1 MLVSTSYSS
10 VLLVVHLTIFSGVHG
25 QHTYWI
31 ASNTSQCGGRAPCQT
46 LDSYIRYN
54 VSLLSASH
62 TNWIFLQGKHYVQV
76 DKYVNIQN
84 AMNVTLTGE
93 YPCTSSVNDQCS
105 TVLLPKVENKTI
117 HICNVTDLVLSNIR
131 FLSHSVCSQGAKS
144 QGTLSLEHIHNVTIQ
159 AVVLHGHLLELAQP
173 SGSVYISELTTN
185 HLKIE
190 ITNFVDKSPHSAECD
205 TTSNKFNTHQQFW
218 VNVNIFNSTFQ
229 LQETKNIFKTNGID
243 FSDTG
248 VHSREF
254 GSAQCPNSTYTTR
267 VHFNHCVFRNS
278 TSPLTVTFHTKTHCS
293 KMTISNC
300 VFIHNTI
307 IGNGMKITVY
317 GPHQIEVENTEFLE
331 NNLEHV
337 IHVEGGWAGKQSTS
351 EEIAF
356 SHSIIFNNCRF
367 LNNSFR
373 KTIMDIGYSSTL
385 YSPYIHL
392 GFYGHNV
399 FTDNNARLGVF
410 NSVLALYSVHLTVA
424 GMVQIENNKVD
435 MVAMTLSANSRILL
449 HNNSQLRIANNSRW
463 LLFPSGYD
471 VTFQLSIYIGR
482 HPTSKGL
489 LIKEECKFESEICD
503 GRHVFQLVDDKGS
516 YIAEDDLEYF
526 NTSIILSNKGPSE
539 KTSKKRF
546 PQSLIY
552 NVNLQDCTLT
562 LREGDKRMK
571 KSVKRRLFKLDSWD
585 ETAIASPAYYA
596 CTCDPAHPHDRNF
609 WDCSNGNITITSY
622 PGSTVRVALVALGD
636 GGFVKKANFEMISS
650 ESQQINSIS
659 DSMGCT
665 SFEGHLPGGGE
676 NYTVK
681 VIGHSSFLNTLG
693 LVPETFLSKPKIVF
707 KKIVTVKANTNCP
720 TGFQVSP
727 SNNRI
732 TCSCSDLLSNYHFQC
747 TITAKGTIIKITYKS
762 STNNYWMGYLDQ
774 QLVISD
780 HCPPHYCN
788 TVNSTI
794 STTGLTTEDL
804 STTIQCDPNSNR
816 QGLLCSQCTPGTSSQ
831 FGSFRCTQCTFAGL
845 LLVPF
850 GAIAGI
856 VLIILLFLFNFTV
869 LQGDIIGIA
878 FYANVVGIMD
888 EFLLKY
894 SIRPFYV
901 PLALINLGLGFET
914 CFFDGM
920 DEFTKAIVQFIFPFY
935 LMALLIIIIIAAH
948 KYNLKVFRIRFV
960 ARRSVPVLATI
971 MLLTYSGLINAVIFG
986 LQYTHLYNVDSGI
999 HQVVWLHQP
1008 ELKYFEGKH
1017 IVVGVLCL
1025 LVTLFYLLPLTIV
1038 TLFGDL
1044 FRMCSRNLWYSHFL
1058 DVFHG
1063 AFRYPFGFWFG
1074 SRLLFR
1080 IVFITLNIT
1089 TNTSVVAYT
1098 VFLTTGAIILLQLV
1112 MEPFRTD
1119 NVIIYR
1125 PDPERKPTKRDLVKE
1140 RLSKIFRPKVIDS
1153 LYLYNIQFITTAVAF
1168 SCNMT
1173 STYTKVGVC
1182 LSIAL
1187 ALAQLIAVT
1196 IHHAYHY
1203 FPMPNSTPERI
1214 EALRERF
1221 INFRARMR
1229 ERRRARRNWIEPPD
1243 TTPVQITYLSASMC
1257 FNSEEYTSSS
1267 SSEEENN
1274 LQINENDRTEEGTE
1288 DKIKE
1293 ETTEM

>member
-1 MLVSTSYSS
+1 MFLF
-10 VLLVVHLTIFSGVHG
+10 VVHLTILCGVHG

-76 DKYVNIQN
+76 DRYVNIQN
-84 AMNVTLTGE
+84 AMNITLTGE
-93 YPCTSSVNDQCS
+93 YPCTSSRNDQCS
-105 TVLLPKVENKTI
+105 TVLLPEVENKTI
-117 HICNVTDLVLSNIR
+117 HICNVTDLVITNIR
-131 FLSHSVCSQGAKS
+131 FLSHSVGYQGVNS

-159 AVVLHGHLLELAQP
+159 AVVLHGHLLELDQP

-185 HLKIE
+185 HLRIN
-190 ITNFVDKSPHSAECD
+190 IVNLLNTLSHSAECG
-205 TTSNKFNTHQQFW
+205 TTSNKSNACEQFW
-218 VNVNIFNSTFQ
+218 VNVTIFNSTFQ
-229 LQETKNIFKTNGID
+229 LQKIKELYMANGID
-243 FSDTG
+243 FSDTS
-248 VHSREF
+248 VHSCELL
-254 GSAQCPNSTYTTR
+254 SAQCSNFSYTAR
-267 VHFNHCVFRNS
+267 VHFDHCVFRKG
-278 TSPLTVTFHTKTHCS
+278 TSPLTLSFHTKTHCS
-293 KMTISNC
+293 KMTISNS
-300 VFIHNTI
+300 VFIHNEI
-307 IGNGMKITVY
+307 IGSGMKICLH
-317 GPHQIEVENTEFLE
+317 GPHQIKVENTEFME
-331 NNLEHV
+331 NYLNHV
-337 IHVEGGWAGKQSTS
+337 INVETVWAGQQNKS
-351 EEIAF
+351 EEIDF
-356 SHSIIFNNCRF
+356 SLSIIFKSCRF
-367 LNNSFR
+367 LNNSIGM
-373 KTIMDIGYSSTL
+373 TLMDIGYSSRR
-385 YSPYIHL
+385 YSLYIHL
-392 GFYGHNV
+392 GFYGHSI
-399 FTDNNARLGVF
+399 FTDNKASLGYAF
-410 NSVLALYSVHLTVA
+410 YSVLAMDSVLLRVA
-424 GMVQIENNKVD
+424 GMVQIENNEVSF
-435 MVAMTLSANSRILL
+435 VAMALSADSRILL
-449 HNNSQLRIANNSRW
+449 HQNSQLRIANNSR
-463 LLFPSGYD
+463 LSLVHGGYYA
-471 VTFQLSIYIGR
+471 VIQLSIYIGR
-482 HPTSKGL
+482 GASKGQPINY
-489 LIKEECKFESEICD
+489 IKDSECRVESETCD
-503 GRHVFQLVDDKGS
+503 GRRVFQFVDDKGR

-526 NTSIILSNKGPSE
+526 NASIVLSNRGPR
-539 KTSKKRF
+539 KITKKDRTLHL
-546 PQSLIY
+546 LIY
-552 NVNLQDCTLT
+552 NVNLQECTVT
-562 LREGDKRMK
+562 LREGDKRMTE
-571 KSVKRRLFKLDSWD
+571 SVKRRIFKLDSWD
-585 ETAIASPAYYA
+585 ETTIASPAYYA
-596 CTCDPAHPHDRNF
+596 CTCDPAHPHDRNL
-609 WDCSNGNITITSY
+609 WDCSSGNITTTSY
-622 PGSTVRVALVALGD
+622 PGSPVRVALVALGD
-636 GGFVKKANFEMISS
+636 GGFVIKVSFEMISS
-650 ESQQINSIS
+650 ESQQVYSIS
-659 DSMGCT
+659 ESKGCT

-681 VIGHSSFLNTLG
+681 VTGYSNFYTTPISVQATL
-693 LVPETFLSKPKIVF
+693 FSQPKIVF
-707 KKIVTVKANTNCP
+707 QKIVTVQASTNCP
-720 TGFQVSP
+720 TAFQISS
-727 SNNRI
+727 SNNRM
-732 TCSCSDLLSNYHFQC
+732 TCICSDLLSNHHFQC
-747 TITAKGTIIKITYKS
+747 TITTKGTIIQTTYKS
-762 STNNYWMGYLDQ
+762 TTNNYWMGYFGQ

-780 HCPPHYCN
+780 HCPSHYCN
-788 TVNSTI
+788 TFNSTI

-804 STTIQCDPNSNR
+804 NTTIQCDPNSNR
-816 QGLLCSQCTPGTSSQ
+816 QGLLCSQCTPGNSSQ
-831 FGSFRCTQCTFAGL
+831 FGSFQCTKCTFAGL

-850 GAIAGI
+850 GAVAGI
-856 VLIILLFLFNFTV
+856 VLILLLFLFNFTV

-971 MLLTYSGLINAVIFG
+971 MLLTYSGLINAVIYG

-999 HQVVWLHQP
+999 SLVVWLHQP
-1008 ELKYFEGKH
+1008 ELKYFDGKH

-1098 VFLTTGAIILLQLV
+1098 VFLTTGAIILLQLA

-1119 NVIIYR
+1119 NVNIYR
-1125 PDPERKPTKRDLVKE
+1125 PDPEKKITRRDLVKE

-1153 LYLYNIQFITTAVAF
+1153 LYLYNIQFITTAFFMSKDVYF
-1168 SCNMT
+1168 S
-1173 STYTKVGVC
+1173 SIYTTVGVC

-1187 ALAQLIAVT
+1187 ALAQLVAVMV
-1196 IHHAYHY
+1196 HHAYHY

-1221 INFRARMR
+1221 IDFRARMR
-1229 ERRRARRNWIEPPD
+1229 ERRRARRNQIAPPD
-1243 TTPVQITYLSASMC
+1243 ITRVQITYLSASMC

-1267 SSEEENN
+1267 SSEDENN
-1274 LQINENDRTEEGTE
+1274 IQINEDDKTDKEGTE
-1288 DKIKE
+1288 DKIRE
-1293 ETTEM
+1293 EMTEM

>member
-1 MLVSTSYSS
+1 MSASTSYST
-10 VLLVVHLTIFSGVHG
+10 VFLVVHLTIISGVHG

-54 VSLLSASH
+54 ASLLSASH
-62 TNWIFLQGKHYVQV
+62 TNWIFLQGNHYVHV

-84 AMNVTLTGE
+84 ARNVTLTGE
-93 YPCTSSVNDQCS
+93 YPCTSSRNDQCS
-105 TVLLPKVENKTI
+105 TLLLPKVEKKTV
-117 HICNVTDLVLSNIR
+117 HITNVTDLVVTNLR
-131 FLSHSVCSQGAKS
+131 FSSHSVGFQGVSS
-144 QGTLSLEHIHNVTIQ
+144 QGTLSLEHVHNVTIQ
-159 AVVLHGHLLELAQP
+159 AVELRGHLLELVEP
-173 SGSVYISELTTN
+173 SGSIYISELTTN

-190 ITNFVDKSPHSAECD
+190 ITNLLNTWYHLSECG
-205 TTSNKFNTHQQFW
+205 TTSNKSNACKHFW
-218 VNVNIFNSTFQ
+218 VNVTIFNSTFRF
-229 LQETKNIFKTNGID
+229 QERKKSHMKNGIVV
-243 FSDTG
+243 SDTS

-254 GSAQCPNSTYTTR
+254 GSAQCPNTSFTTR
-267 VHFNHCVFRNS
+267 VHFHHCVFRNS
-278 TSPLTVTFHTKTHCS
+278 TSPLTVSFHTKTHCS

-300 VFIHNTI
+300 VFIHNKMDGGVMEI
-307 IGNGMKITVY
+307 RLH
-317 GPHQIEVENTEFLE
+317 GPHQIDVENTEFLE
-331 NNLEHV
+331 NYLEDVIMVESTWGVKQNLSDNIE
-337 IHVEGGWAGKQSTS
+337 
-351 EEIAF
+351 F
-356 SHSIIFNNCRF
+356 SPSIIFSNCRF
-367 LNNSFR
+367 LNNSIFG
-373 KTIMDIGYSSTL
+373 KTLLDFGCLSTPYSAC
-385 YSPYIHL
+385 IHL

-399 FTDNNARLGVF
+399 FKDNTAVSVNLFDTFVL
-410 NSVLALYSVHLTVA
+410 SVLAMEGVLLRVA
-424 GMVQIENNKVD
+424 GIVWIENNEVSNA
-435 MVAMTLSANSRILL
+435 AMTLSANSRILL
-449 HNNSQLRIANNSRW
+449 HNNSKLRIVNNGRW
-463 LLFPSGYD
+463 SLVHGRYYAAI
-471 VTFQLSIYIGR
+471 QLYIYVGR
-482 HPTSKGL
+482 RLIYKGP
-489 LIKEECKFESEICD
+489 IIECKFESETCD
-503 GRHVFQLVDDKGS
+503 GSHVVQLVDDKGM

-526 NTSIILSNKGPSE
+526 NASIILSNGGLWE
-539 KTSKKRF
+539 KTSKYKI
-546 PQSLIY
+546 PTPLIY
-552 NVNLQDCTLT
+552 NLNLQDCTLT
-562 LREGDKRMK
+562 LREGDKRMT
-571 KSVKRRLFKLDSWD
+571 KSVKRRIFKLDSWD
-585 ETAIASPAYYA
+585 DTTIASPAYYA
-596 CTCDPAHPHDRNF
+596 CTCDPAHPHDRNL
-609 WDCSNGNITITSY
+609 WDCSSGNITTTAY

-636 GGFVKKANFEMISS
+636 GGFVQNVDLEMYPS
-650 ESQQINSIS
+650 ESQRVYQLDNSK
-659 DSMGCT
+659 GCT
-665 SFEGHLPGGGE
+665 SFEGNLPGGGE
-676 NYTVK
+676 NYTVNVTCYSTVLFK
-681 VIGHSSFLNTLG
+681 PTISF
-693 LVPETFLSKPKIVF
+693 PKIVIN
-707 KKIVTVKANTNCP
+707 KIITVKASTNCP
-720 TGFQVSP
+720 TGFQISS
-727 SNNRI
+727 SNNRKI
-732 TCSCSDLLSNYHFQC
+732 CSCSELLSNHHFQC
-747 TITAKGTIIKITYKS
+747 TIIAKGTIIEITYKS
-762 STNNYWMGYLDQ
+762 STSNYWMGYLDQ

-780 HCPPHYCN
+780 HCPSHYCI

-804 STTIQCDPNSNR
+804 NTTIQCDPNSNR
-816 QGLLCSQCTPGTSSQ
+816 QGLLCSQCPTGTSSQ
-831 FGSFRCTQCTFAGL
+831 FGSFRCAQCTFAGL

-850 GAIAGI
+850 GAVAGI
-856 VLIILLFLFNFTV
+856 VLILLLFLFNFTV

-920 DEFTKAIVQFIFPFY
+920 DEFSKAIVQFIFPFY
-935 LMALLIIIIIAAH
+935 LIALLIIIIIAAH

-971 MLLTYSGLINAVIFG
+971 MLLTYSGLINAVIYG
-986 LQYTHLYNVDSGI
+986 LQYTHLYNVDTGI
-999 HQVVWLHQP
+999 SQVVWLHQP

-1025 LVTLFYLLPLTIV
+1025 FVTLFYLLPLTII

-1080 IVFITLNIT
+1080 IMFITLNIT
-1089 TNTSVVAYT
+1089 TNTSAVAYT
-1098 VFLTTGAIILLQLV
+1098 IFLTTGAIVLLQLV

-1119 NVIIYR
+1119 NVVIYR

-1168 SCNMT
+1168 SDKI
-1173 STYTKVGVC
+1173 SFTYTRVGLC
-1182 LSIAL
+1182 LSISL

-1196 IHHAYHY
+1196 VHHAYHY
-1203 FPMPNSTPERI
+1203 FPMPNSTPEKI

-1221 INFRARMR
+1221 IDFRERMR
-1229 ERRRARRNWIEPPD
+1229 ERRRARRNQIEPPD

-1267 SSEEENN
+1267 SSEDENN
-1274 LQINENDRTEEGTE
+1274 LQINEDDKTDEEGTE
-1288 DKIKE
+1288 DKIRE

>member
-1 MLVSTSYSS
+1 MSVSTTYST
-10 VLLVVHLTIFSGVHG
+10 VLFLVHLAILCGVHG

-54 VSLLSASH
+54 ASLLSASH
-62 TNWIFLQGKHYVQV
+62 TKWIFLQGNHYVQV
-76 DKYVNIQN
+76 DRYVNIRN
-84 AMNVTLTGE
+84 AMNITLAGE
-93 YPCTSSVNDQCS
+93 YPCSSYTNEHCS

-117 HICNVTDLVLSNIR
+117 HICNVKDLVITNLR
-131 FLSHSVCSQGAKS
+131 FLSHSVGYQDANS
-144 QGTLSLEHIHNVTIQ
+144 QGTLSLEQAHNITIQ
-159 AVVLHGHLLELAQP
+159 AVVLHGHLLELAHP

-185 HLKIE
+185 HLKIT
-190 ITNFVDKSPHSAECD
+190 ITNILH
-205 TTSNKFNTHQQFW
+205 TSFW
-218 VNVNIFNSTFQ
+218 VNITIINSTFQ
-229 LQETKNIFKTNGID
+229 FQEGKESYQTNSID
-243 FSDTG
+243 ISDTG
-248 VHSREF
+248 GHSHELE
-254 GSAQCPNSTYTTR
+254 STQCPNSSHTVT
-267 VHFNHCVFRNS
+267 VHFNQCVFS
-278 TSPLTVTFHTKTHCS
+278 GGTSPLTVSFHTETQCS

-300 VFIHNTI
+300 IFSRN
-307 IGNGMKITVY
+307 KISGDGLKIRLY

-331 NNLEHV
+331 NYLNHV
-337 IHVEGGWAGKQSTS
+337 INVESPWEGKQNTS
-351 EEIAF
+351 EKIDF
-356 SHSIIFNNCRF
+356 YPSIIFNNCRF
-367 LNNSFR
+367 LNNSIV
-373 KTIMDIGYSSTL
+373 KTLMDIGYSTRLSIYYIYTI
-385 YSPYIHL
+385 SPYIHL

-399 FTDNNARLGVF
+399 FTDNKASLRETFYPLLAMD
-410 NSVLALYSVHLTVA
+410 SVLLRVA
-424 GMVQIENNKVD
+424 GMVQIENNQVS
-435 MVAMTLSANSRILL
+435 MVTVALSANSKILL
-449 HNNSQLRIANNSRW
+449 HNNSQLRIANNNRLS
-463 LLFPSGYD
+463 LVNGSSY
-471 VTFQLSIYIGR
+471 VTIQLSIYIGR
-482 HPTSKGL
+482 GVFKSSSK
-489 LIKEECKFESEICD
+489 ECKVESEPCD
-503 GRHVFQLVDDKGS
+503 GRSVFQFVDDKGM
-516 YIAEDDLEYF
+516 YIAEDALENF
-526 NTSIILSNKGPSE
+526 NTSIVLSNKGPWE
-539 KTSKKRF
+539 KSTKDRILHL
-546 PQSLIY
+546 LIY
-552 NVNLQDCTLT
+552 NIYFQKCTLT
-562 LREGDKRMK
+562 LREGDKRMTE
-571 KSVKRRLFKLDSWD
+571 SLMRRIFKLDSWD
-585 ETAIASPAYYA
+585 ETTIASPAYYA
-596 CTCDPAHPHDRNF
+596 CTCDLAHPYDKNF
-609 WDCSNGNITITSY
+609 WDCSSGKITTTAY

-636 GGFVKKANFEMISS
+636 GGFVKKVNFKMISS
-650 ESQQINSIS
+650 KLTRYISIS
-659 DSMGCT
+659 DSVGCT
-665 SFEGHLPGGGE
+665 SFEGHLPGGGV

-681 VIGHSSFLNTLG
+681 VIVHSEIYNAPSSVFEAN
-693 LVPETFLSKPKIVF
+693 PEIVF
-707 KKIVTVKANTNCP
+707 KKIVTVQASTNCP
-720 TGFQVSP
+720 TGFQISYLT
-727 SNNRI
+727 NMM
-732 TCSCSDLLSNYHFQC
+732 TCSCSDLLSDHHFQC
-747 TITAKGTIIKITYKS
+747 NIIAKGTIIEITYKS
-762 STNNYWMGYLDQ
+762 PTSNYWMGYLDQ

-780 HCPPHYCN
+780 HCPSHYCN
-788 TVNSTI
+788 TVNSTL

-804 STTIQCDPNSNR
+804 NVNTTIQCDPNSNR

-850 GAIAGI
+850 GAVAGI
-856 VLIILLFLFNFTV
+856 VLILLLFLFNFTV

-878 FYANVVGIMD
+878 FYANIVGIMD

-920 DEFTKAIVQFIFPFY
+920 DEFSKAIVQFIFPFY

-971 MLLTYSGLINAVIFG
+971 MLLTYSGLINAVIYG

-999 HQVVWLHQP
+999 QRVVWLHQP

-1025 LVTLFYLLPLTIV
+1025 FVTLVYLLPLTIV

-1044 FRMCSRNLWYSHFL
+1044 FRICSRNLWYSHFL

-1098 VFLTTGAIILLQLV
+1098 IFLTTGAIILLQLA

-1125 PDPERKPTKRDLVKE
+1125 PDPERKITKRDLVKE

-1168 SCNMT
+1168 SDKIS
-1173 STYTKVGVC
+1173 STYTTVGVC
-1182 LSIAL
+1182 LSISL

-1196 IHHAYHY
+1196 VHHAYHY
-1203 FPMPNSTPERI
+1203 FPLPNSTPQRM

-1221 INFRARMR
+1221 IDFRARMR
-1229 ERRRARRNWIEPPD
+1229 ERRRARRHRIEPRD

-1257 FNSEEYTSSS
+1257 FDSEEYTSSS

-1274 LQINENDRTEEGTE
+1274 LQINEDDRTKEEGAE